1 MGPFGYPRPLS
12 ALLSSITALAVAL
25 APAPATAA
33 PAGAPAPAPAVD
45 APDDALPPV
54 EVPED
59 DGEAIEQANDF
70 WAKGEWAK
78 VRATLEPVADDPKRL
93 RDASQSERALL
104 LLADATI
111 SDIRND
117 FSARRKLATPYLSR
131 LMDADSAWR
140 MPPDIYSPELYD
152 LFVELQE
159 ERSRTIDANCQADL
173 MACKS
178 DRATDAEA
186 YRDLQNKHNDLQKDY
201 AEQEV
206 EVRTRVPRSR
216 FLAAIPFGV
225 GHFYN
230 GAVGGPR
237 SRTDRALGAAFLSA
251 ELAFGGVGLTL
262 ILYRLIGDGCRR
274 TGAFRR
280 GSLQCVGDDDRR
292 EAVLRRRKA
301 EEAIGWFFWGSMIL
315 DVVLAQV
322 RFQKFEEVSV
332 DRVKRRELE
341 AAEPDG
347 GGRNPRRTRRNKPR
361 AKVRPTSSLIP
372 GGGGLGVRVEF

>member
-1 MGPFGYPRPLS
+1 M
-12 ALLSSITALAVAL
+12 AIAVAM
-25 APAPATAA
+25 
-33 PAGAPAPAPAVD
+33 APAPAVASAGPAP
-45 APDDALPPV
+45 APDPVPVDELP
-54 EVPED
+54 EVDVPDD
-59 DGEAIEQANDF
+59 DGEAIAQANEF

-78 VRATLEPVADDPKRL
+78 VRATLEPLADDPDRL
-93 RDASQSERALL
+93 RDAAQAERALL
-104 LLADATI
+104 ILADATI
-111 SDIRND
+111 SDSRND

-131 LMDADSAWR
+131 LMDADSSWR

-152 LFVELQE
+152 LFVELPE

-186 YRDLQNKHNDLQKDY
+186 YRDLQNKHNALQKDY

-216 FLAAIPFGV
+216 FLAAIPFGI

-237 SRTDRALGAAFLSA
+237 AKTDRALGAAFLSA
-251 ELAFGGVGLTL
+251 ELALGGVGLTL

-274 TGAFRR
+274 TSAFRR
-280 GSLQCVGDDDRR
+280 GSLQCIGDDERR
-292 EAVLRRRKA
+292 NAVLRRRKA
-301 EEAIGWFFWGSMIL
+301 EEATGWFFWGTMVL

-341 AAEPDG
+341 AGEPDG
-347 GGRNPRRTRRNKPR
+347 GGPNGSRRTRRKKPR
-361 AKVRPTSSLIP
+361 AKVRPTGALIP
-372 GGGGLGVRVEF
+372 HGGGLGVSVEF

>member
-1 MGPFGYPRPLS
+1 M
-12 ALLSSITALAVAL
+12 AIVVAM
-25 APAPATAA
+25 
-33 PAGAPAPAPAVD
+33 APAPAVASVGP
-45 APDDALPPV
+45 APAPTPAVPVDELP
-54 EVPED
+54 EVDVPDD
-59 DGEAIEQANDF
+59 DGEAIAQASDF

-78 VRATLEPVADDPKRL
+78 VRATLEPLADDPERL
-93 RDASQSERALL
+93 RDAAEAERALL

-111 SDIRND
+111 SDARND
-117 FSARRKLATPYLSR
+117 FSARRKLATPYVSR
-131 LMDADSAWR
+131 LMDADPAWR

-186 YRDLQNKHNDLQKDY
+186 YRDLLNKHEQLQKDY

-216 FLAAIPFGV
+216 FLAAIPFGI

-237 SRTDRALGAAFLSA
+237 ARTDRALGAAFLSA
-251 ELAFGGVGLTL
+251 ELALGGVGLTL

-280 GSLQCVGDDDRR
+280 GSLQCIGDDERR
-292 EAVLRRRKA
+292 DAVLRRRKA
-301 EEAIGWFFWGSMIL
+301 EEAVGWFFWGSMIL

-341 AAEPDG
+341 AGEPDG
-347 GGRNPRRTRRNKPR
+347 GRDGSRRTRPRKPR
-361 AKVRPTSSLIP
+361 AKVRPTGAVIP
-372 GGGGLGVRVEF
+372 HGGGLGVSVEF